1 MRNIEPF
8 FQSHLARRHGNGSE
22 FVKSQF
28 SVYEQD
34 IQDEDLGDNMSEDLL
49 HDGEEEQ
56 VAAAESSES
65 EEESDAGIREPYN
78 QTQIR

>member
-1 MRNIEPF
+1 M
-8 FQSHLARRHGNGSE
+8 ARRHGTGSE

-56 VAAAESSES
+56 VASPAESSES

>member
-1 MRNIEPF
+1 M
-8 FQSHLARRHGNGSE
+8 
-22 FVKSQF
+22 KSQF

-56 VAAAESSES
+56 VASPAESSES

>member
-1 MRNIEPF
+1 M
-8 FQSHLARRHGNGSE
+8 
-22 FVKSQF
+22 KSQF

-56 VAAAESSES
+56 VASPAESSES
-65 EEESDAGIREPYN
+65 EEESDDGIREPYN

>member
-1 MRNIEPF
+1 
-8 FQSHLARRHGNGSE
+8 
-22 FVKSQF
+22 VKSQF

-56 VAAAESSES
+56 VASPAESSES
-65 EEESDAGIREPYN
+65 EEESDDGIREPYN